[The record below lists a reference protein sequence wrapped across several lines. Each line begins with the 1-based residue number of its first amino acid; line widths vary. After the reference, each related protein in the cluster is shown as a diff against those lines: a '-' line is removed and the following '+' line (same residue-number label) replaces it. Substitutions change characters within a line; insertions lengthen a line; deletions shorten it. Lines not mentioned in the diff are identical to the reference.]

1 MARKTDDDA
10 PSQRRQ
16 PPLEGFQ
23 RKYLRGLVHGVQ
35 PIVQVGQQGI
45 TEAVMAAIAR
55 ALTDHEL
62 IKVRLGQNF
71 EGDRHEAGD
80 AIAAATGARV
90 VQVIGRV
97 IVLFRARPR
106 DKKDTRPRI
115 ELPRG

>member
-1 MARKTDDDA
+1 MGASLTGRARTYLKSLA
-10 PSQRRQ
+10 H
-16 PPLEGFQ
+16 PLEP
-23 RKYLRGLVHGVQ
+23 V
-35 PIVQVGQQGI
+35 VQVGAQGI
-45 TEAVMAAIAR
+45 TDSLCEAVDV
-55 ALTDHEL
+55 ALRDHEL

>member
-1 MARKTDDDA
+1 M
-10 PSQRRQ
+10 
-16 PPLEGFQ
+16 
-23 RKYLRGLVHGVQ
+23 
-35 PIVQVGQQGI
+35 
-45 TEAVMAAIAR
+45 
-55 ALTDHEL
+55 
-62 IKVRLGQNF
+62 RLGQNF